1 MKDLPDNLNRK
12 KEKGLLSLHDIAC
25 SFILNNN
32 ASDSFWHFWQLDFYI
47 TSINSI
53 LYRLFTV
60 YLISDYL
67 AQYLFSTVLS
77 TAA

>member
-1 MKDLPDNLNRK
+1 MKCNTGKLTYSEGPTYRK

-47 TSINSI
+47 ASIN
-53 LYRLFTV
+53 FTV
-60 YLISDYL
+60 NI
-67 AQYLFSTVLS
+67 
-77 TAA
+77 